1 MSSGVAY
8 DGQLCIWDWQGG
20 SSLCRHYAGAELHG
34 VAFSEDASSVISVG
48 KDHLKVSS
56 SRGLWSCSFG
66 DTYCTT
72 IHSNLQNHFPGCAQ
86 AVMEESHVLRTY

>member
-48 KDHLKVSS
+48 KDHLKVSCR
-56 SRGLWSCSFG
+56 RGLWSC
-66 DTYCTT
+66 TYDHVVTQT
-72 IHSNLQNHFPGCAQ
+72 VLQ
-86 AVMEESHVLRTY
+86 